1 VRKRIHA
8 AATAALRNAA
18 LIEQYGKVSG
28 VSSPGTP
35 EDYAAFL
42 ATEQAKW
49 SRVVTAIGFK
59 E

>member
-1 VRKRIHA
+1 VP
-8 AATAALRNAA
+8 
-18 LIEQYGKVSG
+18 
-28 VSSPGTP
+28 SPGTP

-49 SRVVTAIGFK
+49 SRIVTAIGFK